1 LTQAGAWKIQAPTDR
16 RWKPIWAAMNSAFDE
31 VVEARVSLDDLQWR
45 LKLPPFGVK
54 DGIVPLLLIA
64 GLVARS
70 DEIALYEHG
79 SLIVSIDDAVAE
91 RLAKNLG
98 NFSIRNTQTASGERL
113 AVIDRLVDQ
122 LGITSTHRRP
132 TFLNVVTALYREF
145 RLLPPFTQKTRM
157 HLSAQTVAVR
167 EAFLQAAEPDV
178 LVFETLPAIFGLSPF
193 TGRGRTNK
201 RSVERF
207 AVQLANSIREL
218 RETYP
223 RLLES
228 VQQQLGQATSTGG
241 SLADL
246 RAALAS
252 DARRIDGHVLEPRLK
267 AFVGALA
274 RPLDDQ
280 QWLENVAM
288 VVCDGQA
295 PRVWTDD
302 MLGRFPLRVAELGGA
317 LRRTMALLHER
328 LASNLEHGYT
338 VSRMTLTRPDG
349 AESVQLLSL
358 TEQEKTLIA
367 PLFDDFVARLMKRG
381 VSRSVA
387 CRMLMARLAEEHNA
401 TDPAAVGRSIG
412 REDQRY
418 G

>member
-1 LTQAGAWKIQAPTDR
+1 
-16 RWKPIWAAMNSAFDE
+16 M
-31 VVEARVSLDDLQWR
+31 
-45 LKLPPFGVK
+45 
-54 DGIVPLLLIA
+54 
-64 GLVARS
+64 
-70 DEIALYEHG
+70 
-79 SLIVSIDDAVAE
+79 
-91 RLAKNLG
+91 
-98 NFSIRNTQTASGERL
+98 
-113 AVIDRLVDQ
+113 
-122 LGITSTHRRP
+122 
-132 TFLNVVTALYREF
+132 
-145 RLLPPFTQKTRM
+145 
-157 HLSAQTVAVR
+157 
-167 EAFLQAAEPDV
+167 
-178 LVFETLPAIFGLSPF
+178 
-193 TGRGRTNK
+193 
-201 RSVERF
+201 
-207 AVQLANSIREL
+207 
-218 RETYP
+218 
-223 RLLES
+223 
-228 VQQQLGQATSTGG
+228 
-241 SLADL
+241 
-246 RAALAS
+246 
-252 DARRIDGHVLEPRLK
+252 LEPRLK